1 MDKNGFAKFLKERGG
16 RDETTEDAM
25 AIAEAFETFLAEG
38 HHTIA
43 TDAQA
48 VQTVHAFSKRMIERD
63 LNTWDNYVALL
74 RYGRFIGNDAVLIA
88 ALELIDGAE
97 ALERLHEKLAE
108 AHGAVVC
115 DRIFEGIEIPVLG
128 VPNADKPCAMAA
140 VIRRIEERLG
150 HDACIDLLKDS
161 VRYLDD
167 AWYEDGK
174 AKYERAGG
182 IDAFLEQ
189 KGRDFIALMEKH
201 RDEGTLFFSQPI
213 NDAVIDYVNA
223 HPEIRSGVRDGD
235 RIVEAKIPHQAI
247 KFLEATDPIDKAYH
261 YCHCPWAKESLRE
274 GPSDVPPV
282 FCNCSAGFHKK
293 SYEVIFGQP
302 LRAEVLECVLAG
314 DPWCK
319 FAIYLPN
326 AVEGVGDRT

>member
-1 MDKNGFAKFLKERGG
+1 MDKNGFAEFLKERGG
-16 RDETTEDAM
+16 RDERIEDAM

-38 HHTIA
+38 HYTIA

-48 VQTVHAFSKRMIERD
+48 VQTVHAFSKRLIERD

-223 HPEIRSGVRDGD
+223 HPEIRSGVREGTGSSRRRSRTRQSSSSKRPIRSTR
-235 RIVEAKIPHQAI
+235 RITTVTVRGRRNRSARVR
-247 KFLEATDPIDKAYH
+247 AT
-261 YCHCPWAKESLRE
+261 SL
-274 GPSDVPPV
+274 P
-282 FCNCSAGFHKK
+282 CSA
-293 SYEVIFGQP
+293 I
-302 LRAEVLECVLAG
+302 
-314 DPWCK
+314 
-319 FAIYLPN
+319 
-326 AVEGVGDRT
+326 AVPASTRSRTK